1 MKRTAQKTINRTAY
15 RSSQKNTG
23 KKSSL
28 FSRIISSRPLNS
40 FGVLIALVC
49 VLAALTVALVAL
61 PTAEASSPDAGTINI
76 TSSPITWK
84 GTATAG
90 GALGDP
96 LLGLITSEYLWIDCT
111 SCYLFT

>member
-49 VLAALTVALVAL
+49 VLAALTIALVTL
-61 PTAEASSPDAGTINI
+61 PTAEASSPA
-76 TSSPITWK
+76 TSRNHC
-84 GTATAG
+84 A
-90 GALGDP
+90 DR
-96 LLGLITSEYLWIDCT
+96 
-111 SCYLFT
+111 LFEQMLEIIFQTVEIQREILFKWCDGKSDNAV